1 MAVNEPVSLR
11 LGALGAVFVVVLSLL
26 LCLAMSPDFLTGW
39 ATLALVAMVPAQ
51 IVISLVWQGNYP
63 QAVAQLPQPWRG
75 LAFVAL
81 NAAVGAIVAGL
92 AWATVGGGVS
102 PPLPFVNMYLIFAV
116 PVMLFLVI
124 VLGCWP
130 FNRIS
135 ANPGVLGL
143 SLLLADYGLSLVL
156 FRLLFNFGFMGG
168 APFYQA
174 ELDPQGMF
182 MAWQPLVASIA
193 AVVPMLALVLLDFW
207 PVSVLA
213 RRSPRLASQPAG
225 ALLATLFVASVASLL
240 WFFCI
245 ERGGMDLVVFM
256 VRICVSLCFGFF
268 MILVMFEGM
277 PGLRLAQPWRGL
289 VLCLLGAALAS
300 LMLFIYQQL
309 ALAGYSL
316 TAGAP
321 GYQLELWLASAM
333 LAVTFPAMVVAAA
346 YFRFWPFRRNL
357 DAC

>member
-1 MAVNEPVSLR
+1 MASDEPVSPR
-11 LGALGAVFVVVLSLL
+11 LGAFGAAFVVALSLL
-26 LCLAMSPDFLTGW
+26 LCLAMTPDFLTGW

-63 QAVAQLPQPWRG
+63 NTVAELPQPWRG
-75 LAFVAL
+75 LAFVAF
-81 NAAVGAIVAGL
+81 NAAVGGVVAGL
-92 AWATVGGGVS
+92 AWTTVGGGIS

-135 ANPGVLGL
+135 GHPGMLGL
-143 SLLLADYGLSLVL
+143 FLLLADYALSTLL
-156 FRLLFNFGFMGG
+156 FRLLFNFGFMEG

-174 ELDPQGMF
+174 GLDPQGRF

-213 RRSPRLASQPAG
+213 RCSPRLASQPAS
-225 ALLATLFVASVASLL
+225 AILATLFVASIASLL
-240 WFFCI
+240 WFFCV
-245 ERGGMDLVVFM
+245 ERGGMDMVVFM

-268 MILVMFEGM
+268 IILVMFEGM

-289 VLCLLGAALAS
+289 VLCLLGAALAG

-309 ALAGYSL
+309 ALAAFAL
-316 TAGAP
+316 PAGAP
-321 GYQLELWLASAM
+321 VYQLELWLASAM

-346 YFRFWPFRRNL
+346 YFRFWTFRRS
-357 DAC
+357 AC